1 MLVSLR
7 GLGVDPTELRLA
19 ELGPAQKSMTIDKR
33 GRTLK
38 ITPAMLIQGA
48 CGISRPLAP
57 DSLRG
62 YLAAGEDTKLR
73 RRLEADVKSLHALH
87 EYGRLHHSVR
97 LRWGFLDERLPA
109 PWVHPDEPYLGEL
122 MKQGLALGVP
132 LEVVVGSAPGW
143 AEPWARA
150 FPACVVQGER
160 PWEQYLVDEQ
170 GMVVREDEIQ
180 LARLATTV
188 HG

>member
-1 MLVSLR
+1 
-7 GLGVDPTELRLA
+7 
-19 ELGPAQKSMTIDKR
+19 MTIDKR

-38 ITPAMLIQGA
+38 ITPAMLIQGS

-62 YLAAGEDTKLR
+62 YLASGEDTKLR

-109 PWVHPDEPYLGEL
+109 PWVHRDEPYLGEL

-132 LEVVVGSAPGW
+132 VEVVVGSSPGW

-150 FPACVVQGER
+150 FPARVVQGER

-170 GMVVREDEIQ
+170 GMVVRGDEIQ

-188 HG
+188 H